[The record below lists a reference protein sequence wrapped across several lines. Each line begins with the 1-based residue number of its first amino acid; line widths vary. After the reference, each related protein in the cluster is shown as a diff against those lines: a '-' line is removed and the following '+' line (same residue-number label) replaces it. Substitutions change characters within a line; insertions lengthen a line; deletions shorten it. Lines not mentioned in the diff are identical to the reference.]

1 MDGSPASGPATGD
14 IIPGGRSDLWEPV
27 ATVTVTVANAG
38 EVDGAEVAQLYVGF
52 PESAATPPRQLRGFE
67 KLLLAAGESAE
78 TTFELRRRDLSVW
91 DVERQNWVVPG
102 ATREGR
108 YRIWLGQSSDD
119 LAVVCYSDTLE
130 CETDV
135 ESPV

>member
-67 KLLLAAGESAE
+67 KVALAVGE
-78 TTFELRRRDLSVW
+78 TKTVGFELMRRDLSYW
-91 DVERQNWVVPG
+91 DVEAQNWRMV
-102 ATREGR
+102 TEGS
-108 YRIWLGQSSDD
+108 YVFQVGFSSDERD
-119 LAVVCYSDTLE
+119 LEVSASW
-130 CETDV
+130 
-135 ESPV
+135 

>member
-67 KLLLAAGESAE
+67 KLFLKAGESA
-78 TTFELRRRDLSVW
+78 TASFPLARRDLSYW
-91 DVERQNWVVPG
+91 DIVAQEW
-102 ATREGR
+102 
-108 YRIWLGQSSDD
+108 RIPAGEFTLSAGFSSRD
-119 LAVVCYSDTLE
+119 LKADT
-130 CETDV
+130 TIT
-135 ESPV
+135 PVAEE

>member
-91 DVERQNWVVPG
+91 DVASQEWVVPTGDFNITVG
-102 ATREGR
+102 A
-108 YRIWLGQSSDD
+108 SSRD
-119 LAVVCYSDTLE
+119 LRLSGTL
-130 CETDV
+130 TV
-135 ESPV
+135 AYGNLFFWMP

>member
-67 KLLLAAGESAE
+67 KLPLAAGESAE

-91 DVERQNWVVPG
+91 DVASQEWAVPTGDFNITVG
-102 ATREGR
+102 A
-108 YRIWLGQSSDD
+108 SSRD
-119 LAVVCYSDTLE
+119 LRLSGTL
-130 CETDV
+130 TV
-135 ESPV
+135 A